1 MCQLPHDH
9 MITVKLIFFAA
20 FLGLQNLSYHQDLP
34 DKRIDMSLN
43 VLTIFLWTIEIY
55 SSPDSF

>member
-1 MCQLPHDH
+1 